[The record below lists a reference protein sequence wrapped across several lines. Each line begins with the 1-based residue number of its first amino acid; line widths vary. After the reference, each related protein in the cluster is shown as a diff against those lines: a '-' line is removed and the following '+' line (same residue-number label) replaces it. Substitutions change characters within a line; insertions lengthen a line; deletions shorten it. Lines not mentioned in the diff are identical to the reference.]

1 MIPRMIRQSYFL
13 TLCLAFVASGCS
25 SDRLPLGQVS
35 GTVTLDGVPLENAF
49 LEFQPTNG
57 RSSLGITDS
66 AGHYN
71 LNYDNENKGALIG
84 SHKIFITTQLESK
97 PVGESGEPAVV
108 GRKELL
114 PSRYHSNSELTAD
127 VKSGK
132 NAINFDLTTK
142 K

>member
-1 MIPRMIRQSYFL
+1 MRQPYFL
-13 TLCLAFVASGCS
+13 TLCLALIASGCS
-25 SDRLPLGQVS
+25 NDRLPLGQVS
-35 GTVTLDGVPLENAF
+35 GTVTLDGIPLENAY

-66 AGHYN
+66 SGHYI
-71 LNYDNENKGALIG
+71 LNYDNETKGALIG
-84 SHKIFITTQLESK
+84 AHKVFITTQIESR

-127 VKSGK
+127 VKSGT
-132 NAINFDLTTK
+132 NTVNFDLTTK